1 MRAITED
8 FLRYELRSSQPEVY
22 VVPQGKILTPAA
34 REYLQ
39 QRKIRVEKE
48 GGYTYTHQLKAPV
61 QKAEQPVPEN
71 EASKKPEPPKPEMK
85 KPETVKPHVVATE
98 VPPPEEVK
106 IPVQANVPK
115 PKYVDYETNA
125 FYYEKPEYMTQLF
138 GNKLV
143 CKDHPRILF
152 RGKLDALQ
160 AEVVLAQ
167 AMIQASQG
175 SQSLIKDLADI
186 LKDLREMMKC
196 EVLDEAMDV
205 ETIIGLTHAELRA
218 QSHNPMKYY
227 NIKQMVL
234 PDYTMGTE
242 YAMLN
247 KLRTSIR
254 ETEVAACQAFRD
266 GKKYIRK
273 DIIEELNRLSSALH
287 IMMCRHLAGWYS
299 ESDNG
304 GNE

>member
-1 MRAITED
+1 MDDKKEPEEKEAQK
-8 FLRYELRSSQPEVY
+8 QPE
-22 VVPQGKILTPAA
+22 P
-34 REYLQ
+34 
-39 QRKIRVEKE
+39 
-48 GGYTYTHQLKAPV
+48 
-61 QKAEQPVPEN
+61 
-71 EASKKPEPPKPEMK
+71 KKTEPKNR
-85 KPETVKPHVVATE
+85 PHVVATE
-98 VPPPEEVK
+98 VPQPEEVE
-106 IPVQANVPK
+106 IPVQITVPK

-125 FYYEKPEYMTQLF
+125 YYYEKPEHMTQLF

-160 AEVVLAQ
+160 ADVVLAQ
-167 AMIQASQG
+167 AMIQAAQG

-196 EVLDEAMDV
+196 EVLDEEMA
-205 ETIIGLTHAELRA
+205 ETTVIGLTHEELRA

-242 YAMLN
+242 YAWLN
-247 KLRTSIR
+247 KLRTAIR
-254 ETEVAACQAFRD
+254 ETEVAACQAFHS
-266 GKKYIRK
+266 GKTYIRK

-299 ESDNG
+299 EADNG

>member
-22 VVPQGKILTPAA
+22 VIPQGKILTPAA

-39 QRKIRVEKE
+39 HRKIRIEKE
-48 GGYTYTHQLKAPV
+48 GGYTYTHQLKTPV
-61 QKAEQPVPEN
+61 QKTEEPEEK
-71 EASKKPEPPKPEMK
+71 EAQKQPEPKKTEPKNR
-85 KPETVKPHVVATE
+85 PHVVATE
-98 VPPPEEVK
+98 VPQPEEVE
-106 IPVQANVPK
+106 IPVQITVPK

-125 FYYEKPEYMTQLF
+125 YYYEKPEHMTQLF

-160 AEVVLAQ
+160 ADVVLAQ
-167 AMIQASQG
+167 AMIQAAQG

-196 EVLDEAMDV
+196 EVLDEEMA
-205 ETIIGLTHAELRA
+205 ETTVIGLTHEELRA

-242 YAMLN
+242 YAWLN
-247 KLRTSIR
+247 KLRTAIR
-254 ETEVAACQAFRD
+254 ETEVAACQAFHS
-266 GKKYIRK
+266 GKTYIRK

-299 ESDNG
+299 EADNG

>member
-22 VVPQGKILTPAA
+22 VIPQGKILTPAA

-39 QRKIRVEKE
+39 QRKIRIEKE
-48 GGYTYTHQLKAPV
+48 GGYTYTPQLKTTV
-61 QKAEQPVPEN
+61 QKTEEPEEK
-71 EASKKPEPPKPEMK
+71 EAQKQPEPKKTEPKNR
-85 KPETVKPHVVATE
+85 PHVVATE
-98 VPPPEEVK
+98 VPQPEEVE
-106 IPVQANVPK
+106 IPVQITVPK

-125 FYYEKPEYMTQLF
+125 YYYEKPEHMTQLF

-160 AEVVLAQ
+160 ADVVLAQ
-167 AMIQASQG
+167 AMIQAAQG

-196 EVLDEAMDV
+196 EVLDEEMA
-205 ETIIGLTHAELRA
+205 ETTVIGLTHEELRA

-242 YAMLN
+242 YAWLN
-247 KLRTSIR
+247 KLRTAIR
-254 ETEVAACQAFRD
+254 ETEVAACQAFHS
-266 GKKYIRK
+266 GKTYIRK

-299 ESDNG
+299 EADNG

>member
-22 VVPQGKILTPAA
+22 VSPQGKILTPAA

-39 QRKIRVEKE
+39 QRKIRIEKE

-61 QKAEQPVPEN
+61 QKTEEPEEK
-71 EASKKPEPPKPEMK
+71 EAQKQPEPKKTEPKNR
-85 KPETVKPHVVATE
+85 PHVVATE
-98 VPPPEEVK
+98 VPQPEEVE
-106 IPVQANVPK
+106 IPVQITVPK

-125 FYYEKPEYMTQLF
+125 YYYEKPEHMTQLF

-160 AEVVLAQ
+160 ADVVLAQ
-167 AMIQASQG
+167 AMIQAAQG

-196 EVLDEAMDV
+196 EVLDEEMS
-205 ETIIGLTHAELRA
+205 ETTVIGLTHEELRA

-242 YAMLN
+242 YAWLN
-247 KLRTSIR
+247 KLRTAIR
-254 ETEVAACQAFRD
+254 ETEVAACQAFHS
-266 GKKYIRK
+266 GKTYIRK

-299 ESDNG
+299 EADNG

>member
-22 VVPQGKILTPAA
+22 VIPQGKILTPAA

-39 QRKIRVEKE
+39 QHKIRIEKE

-61 QKAEQPVPEN
+61 QKTEEPEEK
-71 EASKKPEPPKPEMK
+71 EAQKQPEPKKTEPKNR
-85 KPETVKPHVVATE
+85 PHVVATE
-98 VPPPEEVK
+98 VPQPEEVE
-106 IPVQANVPK
+106 IPVQITVPK

-125 FYYEKPEYMTQLF
+125 YYYEKPEHMTQLF

-160 AEVVLAQ
+160 ADVVLAQ
-167 AMIQASQG
+167 AMIQAAQG

-196 EVLDEAMDV
+196 EVLDEEMA
-205 ETIIGLTHAELRA
+205 ETTVIGLTHEELRA

-242 YAMLN
+242 YAWLN
-247 KLRTSIR
+247 KLRTAIR
-254 ETEVAACQAFRD
+254 ETEVAACQAFHS
-266 GKKYIRK
+266 GKTYIRK

-299 ESDNG
+299 EADNG

>member
-1 MRAITED
+1 MI
-8 FLRYELRSSQPEVY
+8 
-22 VVPQGKILTPAA
+22 PQGKILTPAA

-39 QRKIRVEKE
+39 QRKIRIEKE

-61 QKAEQPVPEN
+61 QKTEEPEEK
-71 EASKKPEPPKPEMK
+71 EAQKQPEPKKTEPKNR
-85 KPETVKPHVVATE
+85 PHVVATE
-98 VPPPEEVK
+98 VPQPEEVE
-106 IPVQANVPK
+106 IPVQITVPK

-125 FYYEKPEYMTQLF
+125 YYYEKPEHMTQLF

-160 AEVVLAQ
+160 ADVVLAQ
-167 AMIQASQG
+167 AMIQASSG

-196 EVLDEAMDV
+196 EVLDEEMA
-205 ETIIGLTHAELRA
+205 ETTVIGLTHEELRA

-242 YAMLN
+242 YAWLN
-247 KLRTSIR
+247 KLRTAIR
-254 ETEVAACQAFRD
+254 ETEVAACQAFHS
-266 GKKYIRK
+266 GKTYIRK

-299 ESDNG
+299 EADNG

>member
-22 VVPQGKILTPAA
+22 VIPEGKILTPAA

-39 QRKIRVEKE
+39 QRKIRVEKA

-61 QKAEQPVPEN
+61 QKAEQSAPEKEEPKKQEPKKEEPKR
-71 EASKKPEPPKPEMK
+71 EAP
-85 KPETVKPHVVATE
+85 KPHVVATE
-98 VPPPEEVK
+98 VPAPEEVE
-106 IPVQANVPK
+106 IPVQITVPK

-125 FYYEKPEYMTQLF
+125 FYYEKPEQMTQLF

-160 AEVVLAQ
+160 ADVVLAQ
-167 AMIQASQG
+167 AMIQASSG

-196 EVLDEAMDV
+196 EVLDEDMGV
-205 ETIIGLTHAELRA
+205 TTVIGLTHEELRA

-242 YAMLN
+242 YAWLN
-247 KLRTSIR
+247 KLRTAIR
-254 ETEVAACQAFRD
+254 ETEVAACQAFRS
-266 GKKYIRK
+266 GNKYIRT

-299 ESDNG
+299 ETDNG

>member
-22 VVPQGKILTPAA
+22 VIPEGKILTPAA

-39 QRKIRVEKE
+39 QRKIRVEKA

-61 QKAEQPVPEN
+61 QKAEQPAPEKEEPKKQEPKKEEPKR
-71 EASKKPEPPKPEMK
+71 EAP
-85 KPETVKPHVVATE
+85 KPHVVATE
-98 VPPPEEVK
+98 VPAPEEVE
-106 IPVQANVPK
+106 IPVQITVPK

-125 FYYEKPEYMTQLF
+125 FYYEKPEQMTQLF

-160 AEVVLAQ
+160 ADVVLAQ
-167 AMIQASQG
+167 AMIQAAQG

-196 EVLDEAMDV
+196 EVLDEDMGV
-205 ETIIGLTHAELRA
+205 TTVIGLTHEELRA

-227 NIKQMVL
+227 NLKQMVL

-242 YAMLN
+242 YAWLN
-247 KLRTSIR
+247 KLRTAIR
-254 ETEVAACQAFRD
+254 ETEVAACQAFRS
-266 GKKYIRK
+266 GNKYIRT

-299 ESDNG
+299 ETDNG

>member
-22 VVPQGKILTPAA
+22 VIPEGKILTPAA

-39 QRKIRVEKE
+39 QRKIRVEKA

-61 QKAEQPVPEN
+61 QKAEQPAPEKEEPKKQEPKKEEPKR
-71 EASKKPEPPKPEMK
+71 EAP
-85 KPETVKPHVVATE
+85 KPHVVATE
-98 VPPPEEVK
+98 VPAPEEVE
-106 IPVQANVPK
+106 IPVQITVPK

-125 FYYEKPEYMTQLF
+125 FYYEKPEQMTQLF

-160 AEVVLAQ
+160 ADVVLAQ
-167 AMIQASQG
+167 AMIQAAQG

-196 EVLDEAMDV
+196 EVLDEDMGV
-205 ETIIGLTHAELRA
+205 TTVIGLTHEELRA

-242 YAMLN
+242 YAWLN
-247 KLRTSIR
+247 KLRTAIR
-254 ETEVAACQAFRD
+254 ETEVAACQAFRS
-266 GKKYIRK
+266 GNKYIRT

-287 IMMCRHLAGWYS
+287 IMMCRHLAGGYS
-299 ESDNG
+299 ETDNG

>member
-22 VVPQGKILTPAA
+22 VIPEGKILTPAA

-39 QRKIRVEKE
+39 QRKIRVEKA

-61 QKAEQPVPEN
+61 QKAEQPEEK
-71 EASKKPEPPKPEMK
+71 EAQKQPEPK
-85 KPETVKPHVVATE
+85 KTESKSRPHVVATE
-98 VPPPEEVK
+98 VPQPEEVE
-106 IPVQANVPK
+106 IPVQVTVPK

-125 FYYEKPEYMTQLF
+125 FYYEKPEHMTQLF

-160 AEVVLAQ
+160 ADVVLAQ
-167 AMIQASQG
+167 AMIQAAGG
-175 SQSLIKDLADI
+175 SQSLIEDLADV

-196 EVLDEAMDV
+196 EVLDEKMDV
-205 ETIIGLTHAELRA
+205 ETIIGLTHEELRA

-227 NIKQMVL
+227 KIKQMVL

-242 YAMLN
+242 YAWLN
-247 KLRTSIR
+247 RLRTAIR
-254 ETEVAACQAFRD
+254 ETEVAACQAFHS
-266 GKKYIRK
+266 GKTYIRT

-299 ESDNG
+299 EADNG

>member
-22 VVPQGKILTPAA
+22 VIPQGKILTPAA

-39 QRKIRVEKE
+39 QRKIRIEKE

-61 QKAEQPVPEN
+61 QKTEEPEEK
-71 EASKKPEPPKPEMK
+71 EAQKQPEPKKTEPKNRPY
-85 KPETVKPHVVATE
+85 VVATE
-98 VPPPEEVK
+98 VPQPEEVE
-106 IPVQANVPK
+106 IPVQITVPK

-125 FYYEKPEYMTQLF
+125 YYYEKPEHMTQLF

-160 AEVVLAQ
+160 ADVVLAQ
-167 AMIQASQG
+167 AMIQASSG

-196 EVLDEAMDV
+196 EVLDEEMA
-205 ETIIGLTHAELRA
+205 ETTVIGLTHEELRA

-242 YAMLN
+242 YAWLN
-247 KLRTSIR
+247 KLRTAIR
-254 ETEVAACQAFRD
+254 ETEVAACQAFHS
-266 GKKYIRK
+266 GKTYIRK

-299 ESDNG
+299 EADNG

>member
-1 MRAITED
+1 MKAITED

-22 VVPQGKILTPAA
+22 VIPEGKILTPAA

-39 QRKIRVEKE
+39 QRKIRVEKA

-61 QKAEQPVPEN
+61 QKAEQPEEK
-71 EASKKPEPPKPEMK
+71 EAQKQPEPK
-85 KPETVKPHVVATE
+85 KTESKSRPHVVATE
-98 VPPPEEVK
+98 VPQPEEVE
-106 IPVQANVPK
+106 IPVQVTVPK

-125 FYYEKPEYMTQLF
+125 FYYEKPEHMTQLF

-160 AEVVLAQ
+160 ADVVLAQ
-167 AMIQASQG
+167 AMIQAAGG
-175 SQSLIKDLADI
+175 SQSLIEDLADV

-196 EVLDEAMDV
+196 EVLDEKMDV
-205 ETIIGLTHAELRA
+205 ETIIGLTHEELRA

-227 NIKQMVL
+227 KIKQMVL

-242 YAMLN
+242 YAWLN
-247 KLRTSIR
+247 RLRTAIR
-254 ETEVAACQAFRD
+254 ETEVAACQAFHS
-266 GKKYIRK
+266 GKTYIRT

-287 IMMCRHLAGWYS
+287 IMMCRHLAGWDS
-299 ESDNG
+299 EADNG

>member
-22 VVPQGKILTPAA
+22 VIPQGKILTPAA

-39 QRKIRVEKE
+39 QRKIRIEKE

-61 QKAEQPVPEN
+61 QKTEEPEEK
-71 EASKKPEPPKPEMK
+71 EAQKQPEPKKTEPKNR
-85 KPETVKPHVVATE
+85 PHVVATE
-98 VPPPEEVK
+98 VPQPEEVE
-106 IPVQANVPK
+106 IPVQITVPK

-125 FYYEKPEYMTQLF
+125 YYYEKPEHMTQLF

-160 AEVVLAQ
+160 ADVVLAQ
-167 AMIQASQG
+167 AMIQASSG

-196 EVLDEAMDV
+196 EVLDEEMA
-205 ETIIGLTHAELRA
+205 ETTVIGLTHEELRA

-242 YAMLN
+242 YAWLN
-247 KLRTSIR
+247 KLRTAIR
-254 ETEVAACQAFRD
+254 ETEVAACQAFHS
-266 GKKYIRK
+266 GKTYIRK

-299 ESDNG
+299 EADNG

>member
-8 FLRYELRSSQPEVY
+8 FLRYELRSSQQEVY
-22 VVPQGKILTPAA
+22 VIPQGKILTPAA

-39 QRKIRVEKE
+39 QRKIRIEKE

-61 QKAEQPVPEN
+61 QKAEEPEEK
-71 EASKKPEPPKPEMK
+71 EAQKQPEPK
-85 KPETVKPHVVATE
+85 KTELKNRPHVVATE
-98 VPPPEEVK
+98 VPQPEEVE
-106 IPVQANVPK
+106 IPVQITVPK

-125 FYYEKPEYMTQLF
+125 YYYEKPEHMTQLF

-160 AEVVLAQ
+160 ADVVLAQ
-167 AMIQASQG
+167 AMIQASNG

-196 EVLDEAMDV
+196 EVLDEEMA
-205 ETIIGLTHAELRA
+205 ETTVIGLTHEELRA

-242 YAMLN
+242 YAWLN
-247 KLRTSIR
+247 KLRTAIR
-254 ETEVAACQAFRD
+254 ETEVAACQAFHS
-266 GKKYIRK
+266 GKTYIRK

-299 ESDNG
+299 EADNG

>member
-22 VVPQGKILTPAA
+22 VIPQGKILTPAA

-39 QRKIRVEKE
+39 QRKIRIEKE
-48 GGYTYTHQLKAPV
+48 GGYTYTHQLKTPV
-61 QKAEQPVPEN
+61 QKTEEPEEK
-71 EASKKPEPPKPEMK
+71 EAQKQPEPKKTEPKNR
-85 KPETVKPHVVATE
+85 PHVVATE
-98 VPPPEEVK
+98 VPQPEEVE
-106 IPVQANVPK
+106 IPVQITVPK

-125 FYYEKPEYMTQLF
+125 YYYEKPEHMTQLF

-160 AEVVLAQ
+160 ADVVLAQ
-167 AMIQASQG
+167 AMIQAAQG

-196 EVLDEAMDV
+196 EVLDEEMA
-205 ETIIGLTHAELRA
+205 ETTVIGLTHEELRA

-242 YAMLN
+242 YAWLN
-247 KLRTSIR
+247 KLRTAIR
-254 ETEVAACQAFRD
+254 ETEVAGCQAFHS
-266 GKKYIRK
+266 GKTYIRK

-299 ESDNG
+299 EDG

>member
-22 VVPQGKILTPAA
+22 VIPQGKILTPAA

-39 QRKIRVEKE
+39 QRKIRIEKE

-61 QKAEQPVPEN
+61 QKTEEPEEK
-71 EASKKPEPPKPEMK
+71 EAQKQPEPKKTEPKNR
-85 KPETVKPHVVATE
+85 PHVVATE
-98 VPPPEEVK
+98 VPQPEEVE
-106 IPVQANVPK
+106 IPVQITVPK

-125 FYYEKPEYMTQLF
+125 YYYEKPEHMTQLF

-160 AEVVLAQ
+160 ADVVLAQ
-167 AMIQASQG
+167 AMIQAAQG

-196 EVLDEAMDV
+196 EVLDEEMA
-205 ETIIGLTHAELRA
+205 ETTVIGLTHEELRA

-242 YAMLN
+242 YAWLN
-247 KLRTSIR
+247 KLRTAIR
-254 ETEVAACQAFRD
+254 ETEVTACQAFHS
-266 GKKYIRK
+266 GKTYIRK

-299 ESDNG
+299 EADNG

>member
-1 MRAITED
+1 VRAITED

-22 VVPQGKILTPAA
+22 VIPQGKILTPAA

-39 QRKIRVEKE
+39 QRKIRIEKE

-61 QKAEQPVPEN
+61 QKTEEPEEK
-71 EASKKPEPPKPEMK
+71 EAQKQPEPKKTEPKNR
-85 KPETVKPHVVATE
+85 PHVVATE
-98 VPPPEEVK
+98 VPQPEEVE
-106 IPVQANVPK
+106 IPVQITVPK

-125 FYYEKPEYMTQLF
+125 YYYEKPEHMTQLF

-160 AEVVLAQ
+160 ADVVLAQ
-167 AMIQASQG
+167 AMIQASSG

-196 EVLDEAMDV
+196 EVLDEEMA
-205 ETIIGLTHAELRA
+205 ETTVIGLTHEELRA

-242 YAMLN
+242 YAWLN
-247 KLRTSIR
+247 KLRTAIR
-254 ETEVAACQAFRD
+254 ETEVAACQAFHS
-266 GKKYIRK
+266 GKTYIRK

-299 ESDNG
+299 EADNG

>member
-22 VVPQGKILTPAA
+22 VIPQGKILTPAT

-39 QRKIRVEKE
+39 QRKIRIEKE

-61 QKAEQPVPEN
+61 QKTEEPEEK
-71 EASKKPEPPKPEMK
+71 EAQKQPEPKKTEPKNR
-85 KPETVKPHVVATE
+85 PHVVATE
-98 VPPPEEVK
+98 VPQPEEVE
-106 IPVQANVPK
+106 IPVQITVPK
-115 PKYVDYETNA
+115 PKYVDDATGA
-125 FYYEKPEYMTQLF
+125 FFYEKPEHMTQLF

-160 AEVVLAQ
+160 ADVVLAQ
-167 AMIQASQG
+167 AMIQAAQG

-196 EVLDEAMDV
+196 EVLDEEMA
-205 ETIIGLTHAELRA
+205 ETTVIGLTHEELRA

-242 YAMLN
+242 YAWLN
-247 KLRTSIR
+247 KLRTAIR
-254 ETEVAACQAFRD
+254 ETEVAACQAFHS
-266 GKKYIRK
+266 GKTYIRK

-299 ESDNG
+299 EADNG

>member
-22 VVPQGKILTPAA
+22 VIPQGKILTPAA

-39 QRKIRVEKE
+39 QRKIRIEKE
-48 GGYTYTHQLKAPV
+48 GGYTYTHLLKAPV
-61 QKAEQPVPEN
+61 QKTEAPEEK
-71 EASKKPEPPKPEMK
+71 EAQKQPEPKKTEPKNR
-85 KPETVKPHVVATE
+85 PHVVATE
-98 VPPPEEVK
+98 VPQPEEVE
-106 IPVQANVPK
+106 IPVQITVPK

-125 FYYEKPEYMTQLF
+125 YYYEKPEHMTQLF

-160 AEVVLAQ
+160 ADVVLAQ
-167 AMIQASQG
+167 AMIQAAQG

-196 EVLDEAMDV
+196 EVLDEEMA
-205 ETIIGLTHAELRA
+205 ETTVIGLTHEELRA

-227 NIKQMVL
+227 SIKQMVL

-242 YAMLN
+242 YAWLN
-247 KLRTSIR
+247 KLRTAIR
-254 ETEVAACQAFRD
+254 ETEVAACQAFHS
-266 GKKYIRK
+266 GKTYIRK

-299 ESDNG
+299 EADNG

>member
-22 VVPQGKILTPAA
+22 VIPQGKILTPAA

-39 QRKIRVEKE
+39 QRKIRIEKE
-48 GGYTYTHQLKAPV
+48 GSYTYTHQLKAPV
-61 QKAEQPVPEN
+61 QKTEEPEEK
-71 EASKKPEPPKPEMK
+71 EAQKQPEPKKTEPKNR
-85 KPETVKPHVVATE
+85 PHVVATE
-98 VPPPEEVK
+98 VPQPEEVE
-106 IPVQANVPK
+106 IPVQITVPK

-125 FYYEKPEYMTQLF
+125 YYYEKPEHMTQLF

-160 AEVVLAQ
+160 ADVVLAQ
-167 AMIQASQG
+167 AMIQASSG

-196 EVLDEAMDV
+196 EVLDEEMA
-205 ETIIGLTHAELRA
+205 ETTVIGLTHEELRA

-242 YAMLN
+242 YAWLN
-247 KLRTSIR
+247 KLRTAIR
-254 ETEVAACQAFRD
+254 ETEVAACQAFHS
-266 GKKYIRK
+266 GKTYIRK

-299 ESDNG
+299 EADNG